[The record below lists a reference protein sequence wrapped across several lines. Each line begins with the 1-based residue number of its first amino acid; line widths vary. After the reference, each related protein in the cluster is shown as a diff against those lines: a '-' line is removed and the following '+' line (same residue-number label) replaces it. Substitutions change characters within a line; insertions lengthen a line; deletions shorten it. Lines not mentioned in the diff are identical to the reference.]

1 MGSVEIFGLSELD
14 WHETHAL
21 KRKILLL
28 TLTNKACGFSEKTR
42 NIYFYIKIVTKVQK
56 LLFRIRKTSHK
67 ITIVKPNII
76 HIIHDT

>member
-42 NIYFYIKIVTKVQK
+42 NIYFYIKIDTKVQK
-56 LLFRIRKTSHK
+56 LLFRMRKTSHK
-67 ITIVKPNII
+67 IAILKPNII